1 MDRRRR
7 DGHAAWL
14 SRSERTGADG
24 APAATILWP
33 CICFSRSARRHD
45 QVALV
50 RRRWPLSLCE
60 EIGARTF
67 HLAASERRYGI
78 TVAGTAI
85 DADGRHRLSQAREN
99 LDAAGSGISYTRD
112 SPLSMHLLWI
122 LCHIFYDILQSWFP
136 PLFQT
141 WISLISK
148 P

>member
-50 RRRWPLSLCE
+50 RRRWPLSVRE
-60 EIGARTF
+60 EIGTRAL

-99 LDAAGSGISYTRD
+99 LDAAGCGMSYTRD
-112 SPLSMHLLWI
+112 SPVSIHLLWI